1 MSGVHVRYFF
11 FTLTVAATL
20 FVARIVVGP
29 HAQSGA
35 AGSTHVA
42 GRVIVKFRDGTS
54 TVARVKSLSLVSAAG
69 AVSERPSYAN
79 FDLVRIDPNDD
90 AEGCRRC
97 AETAA
102 RRAVRARVVSS
113 THRSGSQR
121 SLLPAPVDLPMLD
134 LERAW
139 DIQGTT
145 GSSVTVAVLRT
156 AARDPLPRCRRRLV
170 PLSGVRRLCRPG

>member
-54 TVARVKSLSLVSAAG
+54 TVARVKSLSLVSVAG
-69 AVSERPSYAN
+69 RVSERPSYAN
-79 FDLVRIDPNDD
+79 FDLVRIDPNDPND
-90 AEGCRRC
+90 DGKDGLSKDVSENDLGGV
-97 AETAA
+97 AA
-102 RRAVRARVVSS
+102 RIRVILG
-113 THRSGSQR
+113 R
-121 SLLPAPVDLPMLD
+121 
-134 LERAW
+134 
-139 DIQGTT
+139 
-145 GSSVTVAVLRT
+145 
-156 AARDPLPRCRRRLV
+156 
-170 PLSGVRRLCRPG
+170 